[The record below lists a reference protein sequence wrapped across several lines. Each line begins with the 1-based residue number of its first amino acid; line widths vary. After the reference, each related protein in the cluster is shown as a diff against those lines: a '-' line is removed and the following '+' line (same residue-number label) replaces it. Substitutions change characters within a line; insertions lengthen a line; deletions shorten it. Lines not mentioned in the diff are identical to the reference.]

1 MLVTTTNESNFTLL
15 QSEITNVDIDVLGEH
30 HFRIFGNVSGQIGRC
45 ADFEASGGAVDV
57 EGYFS
62 GM

>member
-1 MLVTTTNESNFTLL
+1 LDFLVDNESA
-15 QSEITNVDIDVLGEH
+15 QAV
-30 HFRIFGNVSGQIGRC
+30 R